1 MFASGRGEWLC
12 SMRMCGTHPTV
23 NTVFEWDSSANNRDV
38 SAPKRGNTCRA
49 VCWCKECRVC
59 PRISKMIR
67 STCGKW
73 DVHRC
78 STFPQ
83 PPVSSPVR
91 WKSISAGA
99 KFYSSWKD
107 PQSRPD
113 VDFLGSFLGG
123 LRMETMDPTSV
134 HMAVAACKM
143 LHGSIFSND
152 AAESAEAVE
161 ILRQHQVEFD
171 YIDVLE
177 HPSLRLG
184 KKIHL
189 AMVCHGYWWRPL
201 RMPDPQRSTDC
212 RSGD

>member
-1 MFASGRGEWLC
+1 
-12 SMRMCGTHPTV
+12 
-23 NTVFEWDSSANNRDV
+23 
-38 SAPKRGNTCRA
+38 
-49 VCWCKECRVC
+49 
-59 PRISKMIR
+59 
-67 STCGKW
+67 
-73 DVHRC
+73 
-78 STFPQ
+78 
-83 PPVSSPVR
+83 
-91 WKSISAGA
+91 
-99 KFYSSWKD
+99 
-107 PQSRPD
+107 
-113 VDFLGSFLGG
+113 
-123 LRMETMDPTSV
+123 METMDPTSV

-143 LHGSIFSND
+143 LHGSISSND

-189 AMVCHGYWWRPL
+189 AMVCHWYWWRPL